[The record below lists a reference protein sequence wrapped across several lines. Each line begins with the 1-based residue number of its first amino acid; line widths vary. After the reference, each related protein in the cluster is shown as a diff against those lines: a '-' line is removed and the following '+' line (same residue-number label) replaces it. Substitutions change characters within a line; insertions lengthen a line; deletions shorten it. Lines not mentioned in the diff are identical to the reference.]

1 MKTMKK
7 NKIQKT
13 EDTTLIN
20 FTEIV
25 SLIRQTHQEVLYVA
39 NKAMIDLYW
48 KLGCYLSKRV
58 A

>member
-39 NKAMIDLYW
+39 NKAMI
-48 KLGCYLSKRV
+48 
-58 A
+58 